1 MKILIIEDEKN
12 LADALK
18 QIMTEAHYIA
28 DAVYTGTDGI
38 DYAMSGIY
46 DMIILDVMLPGK
58 NGFEV
63 IHELR
68 TSQITT
74 PVIMLTARDEVSSKI
89 TGLDNGADDYM
100 TKPFEPEELLA
111 RIRALSRRQNDMV
124 FEKITFSDLTLNLSS
139 CDLCCHS
146 RSIRLSYKEFEILKI
161 LMASPKMIISK
172 ETLITKVWGDDSE
185 AQDNNVEAYISF
197 ILKKTYI
204 LKTKVTIHTVRKI
217 GYHLEA
223 QQC

>member
-1 MKILIIEDEKN
+1 
-12 LADALK
+12 
-18 QIMTEAHYIA
+18 
-28 DAVYTGTDGI
+28 
-38 DYAMSGIY
+38 
-46 DMIILDVMLPGK
+46 MLPGK

-197 ILKKTYI
+197 IRKKLIYLKS
-204 LKTKVTIHTVRKI
+204 KVTIHTVRKI